1 VHYVNEETGKV
12 LQEFVGAYTRQS
24 FFWKVLDCEA
34 KIQKDDDAKKNL

>member
-1 VHYVNEETGKV
+1 

-34 KIQKDDDAKKNL
+34 KIQKDGK